1 MRALRIVFQ
10 MAASLLL
17 VVAACQAQ
25 KADRKSEMS
34 DAEYI
39 KQAVSAAP
47 QAVGEGAAVVR
58 IEKDG
63 TMSTLRAGNNGFT
76 CMVMGGEKMCN
87 DANAMEFF
95 HAVMSHTP
103 PPDKLGF
110 SYMLSGDDAGGSNTD
125 PSATA
130 KTADNHWI
138 VTGPHIMILG
148 PASKTLGLTRD
159 KDPDPKKPYMMWA
172 GTPYEHAMIPVSVKK

>member
-1 MRALRIVFQ
+1 MRLPGIQILSAGEIPTEEIMRAFRTIFQ
-10 MAASLLL
+10 VAVSLLA
-17 VVAACQAQ
+17 VASVCSAQADS
-25 KADRKSEMS
+25 KKEMS
-34 DAEYI
+34 DADYI

-47 QAVGEGAAVVR
+47 NAVGEGAAVVR

-63 TMSTLRAGNNGFT
+63 AMRTLRAGDNGFT

-95 HAVMSHTP
+95 HAVINHAP

-110 SYMLSGDDAGGSNTD
+110 SYMLTGDNVGASNTD
-125 PSATA
+125 PGATA

-138 VTGPHIMILG
+138 VTGPHIMIVG
-148 PASKTLGLTRD
+148 PAIKTLGLTR
-159 KDPDPKKPYMMWA
+159 
-172 GTPYEHAMIPVSVKK
+172 